1 MGASNFKWPVQV
13 DQARITSPYNASTGS
28 IGFYAP
34 KGTPVSAIVKGKVSS
49 VGGDSVQ
56 IVSEQFAVL
65 YANLQNIK
73 VQAGQAVNAEDAISE
88 AGAGESITLTIYQIF
103 DATSLFEKPAPPVT
117 APPPTATTPST
128 TTLTTTPSS
137 QKIYVKATAEG
148 IRLREKPVDGKPVGQ
163 LKLDEVIESAESE
176 EATRQKVGV
185 EGQWLQV
192 RRADGTT
199 PFVAAWFVEI
209 TSAPVPVVFPPAS
222 GSLTGMNLDMN
233 HPLGR
238 PMADQLKGIGWIRI
252 KFNVSLDPSKS
263 EGDPKRYGNKDI
275 NATFNRYKPFIEQY
289 TKAGIKVLMVFTHQL
304 YGEGAGFDW
313 KNMSGRWTQLVPTYA
328 DFAKQVAQRYLNT
341 GLIHAYQIW
350 NEQDTDPK
358 NARAAVCVPA
368 KDYAYMLTETIRAIR
383 SVDKTTPII
392 TGGHTTGPGAGS
404 AYAKATLAAMPADV
418 RPDGIAIHPYGRGV
432 KGQRFSNWGPLDD
445 EIKAYSPLMPGKP
458 LWFTEW
464 GVLDHQGRTDVIP
477 DVTEYVNGFMDIIK
491 NRYPGQVAAAIW
503 YAWADSMD
511 NGFGLVD
518 TSAKPK
524 PGLFEKFKSV
534 G

>member
-1 MGASNFKWPVQV
+1 MAASNFKWPVQV
-13 DQARITSPYNASTGS
+13 DQARISSPYNAGTGS
-28 IGFYAP
+28 IGFFAP
-34 KGTPVSAIVKGKVSS
+34 KGTPVRAVVKGKVYAADENSA
-49 VGGDSVQ
+49 Q
-56 IVSEQFAVL
+56 IASEQFAVL
-65 YANLQNIK
+65 YANLQNVK
-73 VQAGQAVNAEDAISE
+73 VKAGQSVNAEDVIGE

-103 DATSLFEKPAPPVT
+103 DATALFEKPAAPVT
-117 APPPTATTPST
+117 TPPPATTP
-128 TTLTTTPSS
+128 S
-137 QKIYVKATAEG
+137 QKIYVKALSEG
-148 IRLREKPVDGKPVGQ
+148 VRLREKAVDGKPVGQ

-176 EATRQKVGV
+176 AATREKVGV

-199 PFVAAWFVEI
+199 PFVAAWFVAI
-209 TSAPVPVVFPPAS
+209 TSAPVPVVFPPTT
-222 GSLTGMNLDMN
+222 GSLIGMNLDIN
-233 HPLGR
+233 HPIGR
-238 PMADQLKGIGWIRI
+238 PAADQLKGIGWVRI
-252 KFNVSLDPSKS
+252 KFNVSLDPSKA

-275 NATFNRYKPFIEQY
+275 NAAFNRYKPFIEQY
-289 TKAGIKVLMVFTHQL
+289 TRSGIKVLMVFTHQL

-313 KNMSGRWTQLVPTYA
+313 RNMEGRWTQLVPTYA
-328 DFAKQVAQRYLNT
+328 DFAKQVAQRFLNT
-341 GLIHAYQIW
+341 GLVHAYQIW

-368 KDYAYMLTETIRAIR
+368 KDYGYMLTETIRAIR

-392 TGGHTTGPGAGS
+392 TGGHTTGPGSGS
-404 AYAKATLAAMPADV
+404 AYARATLAVMPSDV
-418 RPDGIAIHPYGRGV
+418 RPDAIAVHPYGRGV
-432 KGQRFSNWGPLDD
+432 KGHRFSNWGALDD
-445 EIKAYSPLMPGKP
+445 EIKAYAPLLPGKP
-458 LWFTEW
+458 IWFTEW

-477 DVTEYVNGFMDIIK
+477 AVADYVGGFMDIIK

-518 TSAKPK
+518 TNGKPK